1 MHTTVQH
8 RRAANTLASTPFARP
23 AGAKPSPASTAQH
36 CTTTAPVIGTL
47 ALCAAQ
53 CPDSRVGRSGC
64 SAKLLLMLPPG
75 APKATRSGSLSWRA
89 RTTGTRLRL
98 TEGSITQVRP
108 HLSGVSGVDAVDST
122 AFKLVR
128 LSASS
133 ARHISSGHSIPAAR
147 TMSRPWIIMLK
158 VAG

>member
-64 SAKLLLMLPPG
+64 SAKLLLPLLLRHRT
-75 APKATRSGSLSWRA
+75 ATKSDSFSSRA
-89 RTTGTRLRL
+89 RATIPRLRL
-98 TEGSITQVRP
+98 TEGSIIWLRP

-128 LSASS
+128 LSVG
-133 ARHISSGHSIPAAR
+133 SGK
-147 TMSRPWIIMLK
+147 T
-158 VAG
+158 

>member
-47 ALCAAQ
+47 PLYAAQ

-64 SAKLLLMLPPG
+64 SAKLLLPLLLRHRT
-75 APKATRSGSLSWRA
+75 ATKSASFNSRA
-89 RTTGTRLRL
+89 RATIPRIRL
-98 TEGSITQVRP
+98 TEGSIIEVSS
-108 HLSGVSGVDAVDST
+108 HLFDVSGVDIVDST
-122 AFKLVR
+122 AFKLVK
-128 LSASS
+128 LV
-133 ARHISSGHSIPAAR
+133 GG
-147 TMSRPWIIMLK
+147 L
-158 VAG
+158 GE

>member
-8 RRAANTLASTPFARP
+8 RRAANTLASTPSARP

-64 SAKLLLMLPPG
+64 SAKLLLPL
-75 APKATRSGSLSWRA
+75 L
-89 RTTGTRLRL
+89 
-98 TEGSITQVRP
+98 
-108 HLSGVSGVDAVDST
+108 LSGVAGVDAVDSF
-122 AFKLVR
+122 AFKLVSM
-128 LSASS
+128 SASS
-133 ARHISSGHSIPAAR
+133 ARRRSFGQSIPAINP
-147 TMSRPWIIMLK
+147 MRPHKIF
-158 VAG
+158 AGG

>member
-8 RRAANTLASTPFARP
+8 RRAANTLASTPSARP

-64 SAKLLLMLPPG
+64 SAKLLLPL
-75 APKATRSGSLSWRA
+75 L
-89 RTTGTRLRL
+89 
-98 TEGSITQVRP
+98 
-108 HLSGVSGVDAVDST
+108 LSGVSGFDAVDST

-128 LSASS
+128 LSVG
-133 ARHISSGHSIPAAR
+133 SGK
-147 TMSRPWIIMLK
+147 T
-158 VAG
+158 

>member
-64 SAKLLLMLPPG
+64 SAKLLLPLLLRHRT
-75 APKATRSGSLSWRA
+75 ATKSDSFSSRA
-89 RTTGTRLRL
+89 RATIPRLRL
-98 TEGSITQVRP
+98 TEGCALDMHGAMR
-108 HLSGVSGVDAVDST
+108 G
-122 AFKLVR
+122 
-128 LSASS
+128 
-133 ARHISSGHSIPAAR
+133 
-147 TMSRPWIIMLK
+147 
-158 VAG
+158 VAGKGQCTMGACA